1 MKRAAVILLSFSF
14 CLISA
19 CQPAYK
25 ETETGGQN
33 PAASEK
39 TEEPEQEIHLGDLTN
54 GMEITRKL
62 GNQIELR
69 GTVRIPET
77 GLEQVK
83 IYHVREAFFNGS
95 EVLKQLAP
103 SVEEDACQSM
113 DYRDIGVSS
122 ALLYNGELSVGEEKT
137 EGSFSFGTTV
147 NYYTQDWINN
157 SYHFPEAENVNRK
170 FLNQELEDFSLSQSV
185 GEAEAVLARI
195 LNRETEQLNAVY
207 GYSHTYLQEQEN
219 HGDQTEAAGV
229 DDDIKPGDRESQIYT
244 EDRDCYLIRFDPLF
258 DGIPVVSPLDSGYTN
273 DLYMLSV
280 KREVGITRR
289 GLEYVSVMGNLEA
302 EGEEKA
308 DLADLPELF
317 QSLEKKFELVSG
329 SQGTVT
335 SMRLIYS
342 VYVTDGNQF
351 RYDLIPVWEFTLE
364 QGTVSSHIYI
374 NAVTGEEIS

>member
-25 ETETGGQN
+25 ETETGEQN

-39 TEEPEQEIHLGDLTN
+39 TKEPEQEIHLNDLEN
-54 GMEITRKL
+54 GMEIASKL
-62 GNQIELR
+62 GNRIELR
-69 GTVRIPET
+69 GTVRIPEN

-83 IYHVREAFFNGS
+83 IYHVKETFFNGS

-103 SVEEDACQSM
+103 TVEEAACQSM
-113 DYRDIGVSS
+113 DYQDIGVSS
-122 ALLYNGELSVGEEKT
+122 ALLYSGELSVGEEKT

-170 FLNQELEDFSLSQSV
+170 FLNQELENFSLSQSV

-195 LNRETEQLNAVY
+195 LNSEKEQLNAVY

-219 HGDQTEAAGV
+219 QSNQMKETESAGG
-229 DDDIKPGDRESQIYT
+229 KPGEREAQIYT

-258 DGIPVVSPLDSGYTN
+258 NGIPVVSPLDSGDTN
-273 DLYMLSV
+273 DLYKLSV
-280 KREVGITRR
+280 KREVGVTRR
-289 GLEYVSVMGNLEA
+289 GIEYVSAMGNLEE

-308 DLADLPELF
+308 VLVDLPELF

-342 VYVTDGNQF
+342 VYVTDGNKF